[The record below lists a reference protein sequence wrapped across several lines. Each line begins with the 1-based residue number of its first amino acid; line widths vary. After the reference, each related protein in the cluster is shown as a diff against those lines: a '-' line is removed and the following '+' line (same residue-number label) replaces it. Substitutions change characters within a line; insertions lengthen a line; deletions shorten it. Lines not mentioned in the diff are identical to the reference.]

1 MWTYYR
7 DVTLYAIAICLLS
20 TIASAAAYNGFIAT
34 IINAVLIF
42 GVFGTGLGIL
52 AFGYFQKQQYYM
64 YYNLGFTKKHLIL
77 KSWGINFSISL
88 LFSFFLSLFL

>member
-1 MWTYYR
+1 MWNYYR